1 MEEQKNGSWMAD
13 PNPITGKAVDQ
24 TAQSNPIAKQ
34 GLWERVRHL
43 GLEPAVMRGL
53 TLVATVTMMALV
65 SSAMSRYYISVEGQR
80 AVDVKAVGATQSTPS
95 NPEVFLLQAS
105 EPIIESDAIRR
116 DVNLDTVLPMRARA
130 EIISYTVQAGDNL
143 TSIAERFN
151 LLPETVLWSNRYSLG
166 DDPHFIYPG
175 QQLLISPV
183 DGTLH
188 RWSAGEGLNGVAEY
202 YQVTPDVIVNFPGN
216 HLVAATLGDYASPN
230 ITPGTMLVVP
240 GGKGEFSDWRTPRIT
255 REEPATAVNVG
266 PGACTGSYDG
276 VVGTLNFRWPVED
289 HVLSGYDYL
298 PSANHLGIDLRGE
311 MGDPVKAVDNGVV
324 VYAGW
329 NDWGYGNM
337 VVVDHGF
344 GWQSLYAHLAE
355 VNVICG
361 QEVYAGDKLGSVGDT
376 GEADGVHL
384 HFELRSD
391 EYGRVNPWDFLQ

>member
-1 MEEQKNGSWMAD
+1 MEQKNESWQVD
-13 PNPITGKAVDQ
+13 PYPPDLKATEP
-24 TAQSNPIAKQ
+24 TAQISPTGKQ
-34 GLWERVRHL
+34 GLWERLKSL
-43 GLEPAVMRGL
+43 GLEPAIMRSL
-53 TLVATVTMMALV
+53 TLVATAVMMALV
-65 SSAMSRYYISVEGQR
+65 VWTMNKYYISAEGQR
-80 AVDVKAVGATQSTPS
+80 AAEMKAVAATQSAPS
-95 NPEVFLLQAS
+95 NSEVMLLQAAAPVVES
-105 EPIIESDAIRR
+105 EAIRR
-116 DVNLDTVLPMRARA
+116 NLSPDTVLPMRART
-130 EIISYTVQAGDNL
+130 EIVTYTVQAGDNL
-143 TSIAERFN
+143 FSIAERFN
-151 LLPETVLWSNRYSLG
+151 LQPETVLWSNRYVLG

-202 YQVTPDVIVNFPGN
+202 YQVSPDVIVNFAGN
-216 HLVAATLGDYASPN
+216 HLAAATLGDYASPN
-230 ITPGTMLVVP
+230 IAPGTMLVVP
-240 GGKGEFSDWRTPRIT
+240 GGKGEFTDWRTPRIT

-276 VVGTLNFRWPVED
+276 VVGTLNFRWPVEE
-289 HVLSGYDYL
+289 HVLSGYDYA

-337 VVVDHGF
+337 VVVDHGS

-355 VNVICG
+355 VDVVCG
-361 QEVYAGDKLGSVGDT
+361 QEVYAGDKLGSMGDT
-376 GEADGVHL
+376 GEANGVHL

>member
-1 MEEQKNGSWMAD
+1 MVNS
-13 PNPITGKAVDQ
+13 NPITGKSADQ
-24 TAQSNPIAKQ
+24 AAQSNPTGKQ
-34 GLWERVRHL
+34 GLWERIRNL
-43 GLEPAVMRGL
+43 GLEPAAMRGL
-53 TLVATVTMMALV
+53 TLVATVMMMALV
-65 SSAMSRYYISVEGQR
+65 LWGMSKYYISVEGQS
-80 AVDVKAVGATQSTPS
+80 AAELKAVVETQVVSS
-95 NPEVFLLQAS
+95 NSQVFMAQAV
-105 EPIIESDAIRR
+105 EPVTESDAIRR
-116 DVNLDTVLPMRARA
+116 ELNPDTVLPMRART
-130 EIISYTVQAGDNL
+130 EIVSYTVQAGDNL
-143 TSIAERFN
+143 FSIAERFN
-151 LLPETVLWSNRYSLG
+151 LRPETVLWSNRYVLG

-202 YQVTPDVIVNFPGN
+202 YQVTPDVIVNYPGN
-216 HLVAATLGDYASPN
+216 HLAAETLGDYASPN
-230 ITPGTMLVVP
+230 IAPGTMLVVP
-240 GGKGEFSDWRTPRIT
+240 GGKGEFTDWRTPRIT

-289 HVLSGYDYL
+289 HTLSGYDYA

-337 VVVDHGF
+337 VVIDHGS

-355 VNVICG
+355 VSVVCG
-361 QEVYAGDKLGSVGDT
+361 QEVYAGDVIGKMGDT
-376 GEADGVHL
+376 GQAEGVHL

>member
-1 MEEQKNGSWMAD
+1 MESS
-13 PNPITGKAVDQ
+13 NPITDRTADQ
-24 TAQSNPIAKQ
+24 TAKTTPAAKQ
-34 GLWERVRHL
+34 GLWDRIRRL
-43 GLEPAVMRGL
+43 GLEPAALRTITVI
-53 TLVATVTMMALV
+53 ATVVMMTIVVLTM
-65 SSAMSRYYISVEGQR
+65 SKYYVSVEGQGAAELKA
-80 AVDVKAVGATQSTPS
+80 AVATQAESS
-95 NPEVFLLQAS
+95 DMAVYISQSAAS
-105 EPIIESDAIRR
+105 AAQSEGIRR
-116 DVNLDTVLPMRARA
+116 ELNPDTVLPMRART
-130 EIISYTVQAGDNL
+130 EIITYTVQVGDNL
-143 TSIAERFN
+143 FSIAERFN
-151 LLPETVLWSNRYSLG
+151 LLPETLLWSNRYVIG

-240 GGKGEFSDWRTPRIT
+240 GGKGEFTDWRTPRIT

-289 HVLSGYDYL
+289 HILSGYDYL
-298 PSANHLGIDLRGE
+298 PSANHLGIDLKGE
-311 MGDPVKAVDNGVV
+311 MGDPVTAVDNGVV

-337 VVVDHGF
+337 VAVDHGS

-355 VNVICG
+355 VDVVCG
-361 QEVYAGDKLGSVGDT
+361 QEVYAGDKLGSMGDT

>member
-1 MEEQKNGSWMAD
+1 MEQKNRSWLTDSNSSA
-13 PNPITGKAVDQ
+13 GKTADQ
-24 TAQSNPIAKQ
+24 TTQTNPSVKQ
-34 GLWERVRHL
+34 GLWERIRHL
-43 GLEPAVMRGL
+43 GLEPAVLRGL
-53 TLVATVTMMALV
+53 TLVATALMMALV
-65 SSAMSRYYISVEGQR
+65 VWVMTKYYVSVEGQR
-80 AVDVKAVGATQSTPS
+80 AADVRSAAVTESAPTGS
-95 NPEVFLLQAS
+95 EVSLVQAA
-105 EPIIESDAIRR
+105 EPIAESDAIRR
-116 DVNLDTVLPMRARA
+116 NLNPDTVLPMRART
-130 EIISYTVQAGDNL
+130 EIVNYNVQVGDNL
-143 TSIAERFN
+143 FSIAERFN
-151 LLPETVLWSNRYSLG
+151 LRPETVLWSNRYVLG

-175 QQLLISPV
+175 QELLISPV

-202 YQVTPDVIVNFPGN
+202 YQVTPDVIVNFAGN
-216 HLVAATLGDYASPN
+216 HLAIETLGDYTSPN
-230 ITPGTMLVVP
+230 IPPGTMLVVP
-240 GGKGEFSDWRTPRIT
+240 GGKGEFTDWRTPRIT

-289 HVLSGYDYL
+289 HILSGYDYA
-298 PSANHLGIDLRGE
+298 PSANHLGIDLRGD

-344 GWQSLYAHLAE
+344 GWQSLYAHLAT
-355 VNVICG
+355 VDVICG
-361 QEVYAGDKLGSVGDT
+361 QEVYVGDVLGGVGDT
-376 GEADGVHL
+376 GAADGVHL

>member
-1 MEEQKNGSWMAD
+1 MEQKNRSWLTDSNSSA
-13 PNPITGKAVDQ
+13 GKTTDQ
-24 TAQSNPIAKQ
+24 TAQTSPSVRQK
-34 GLWERVRHL
+34 LWERIRQL
-43 GLEPAVMRGL
+43 GLEPAVLRGL
-53 TLVATVTMMALV
+53 TLVATALMMALV
-65 SSAMSRYYISVEGQR
+65 VWVMTKYYVSVEGQR
-80 AVDVKAVGATQSTPS
+80 AADVRSAAVTESAPTGS
-95 NPEVFLLQAS
+95 EVSLVQAA
-105 EPIIESDAIRR
+105 EPIAESDAIRR
-116 DVNLDTVLPMRARA
+116 NLNPDTVLPMRART
-130 EIISYTVQAGDNL
+130 EIVNYNVQVGDNL
-143 TSIAERFN
+143 FSIAERFN
-151 LLPETVLWSNRYSLG
+151 LRPETVLWSNRYVLG

-175 QQLLISPV
+175 QELLISPV

-202 YQVTPDVIVNFPGN
+202 YQVTPDVIVNFAGN
-216 HLVAATLGDYASPN
+216 HLAIETLGDYTSPN
-230 ITPGTMLVVP
+230 IPPGTMLVVP
-240 GGKGEFSDWRTPRIT
+240 GGKGEFTDWRTPRIT

-289 HVLSGYDYL
+289 HILSGYDYA
-298 PSANHLGIDLRGE
+298 PSANHLGIDLRGD

-344 GWQSLYAHLAE
+344 GWQSLYAHLAT
-355 VNVICG
+355 VDVICG
-361 QEVYAGDKLGSVGDT
+361 QEVYVGDVLGGVGDT
-376 GEADGVHL
+376 GAADGVHL

>member
-1 MEEQKNGSWMAD
+1 MEQKNRSWLTD
-13 PNPITGKAVDQ
+13 SNPMDGEAADQ
-24 TAQSNPIAKQ
+24 TAHTNPSGKQ
-34 GLWERVRHL
+34 GLWERIRHL

-53 TLVATVTMMALV
+53 TLVATAVMMALV
-65 SSAMSRYYISVEGQR
+65 VWVMGKYYVSVEGQR
-80 AVDVKAVGATQSTPS
+80 AAELKAVASMQSAPS
-95 NPEVFLLQAS
+95 NAEVFLLQAD
-105 EPIIESDAIRR
+105 EPVAESDAIRR
-116 DVNLDTVLPMRARA
+116 NLNPDTVLPMRART
-130 EIISYTVQAGDNL
+130 EIVNYTVQAGDNL
-143 TSIAERFN
+143 FSIAERFN
-151 LLPETVLWSNRYSLG
+151 LQPETVLWSNRYILG

-202 YQVTPDVIVNFPGN
+202 YQVTPDAIVDFAGN
-216 HLVAATLGDYASPN
+216 HLAVATLGDYASPN

-240 GGKGEFSDWRTPRIT
+240 GGKGEFTDWRTPRIT

-266 PGACTGSYDG
+266 PGACTESYDG

-289 HVLSGYDYL
+289 HTLSGYDYA
-298 PSANHLGIDLRGE
+298 PSANHLGIDLRGD

-337 VVVDHGF
+337 VVIDHGS

-355 VNVICG
+355 VDVICG
-361 QEVYAGDKLGSVGDT
+361 QEVYAGDKIGSMGDT

>member
-1 MEEQKNGSWMAD
+1 MAD
-13 PNPITGKAVDQ
+13 SNPITGEPADQ
-24 TAQSNPIAKQ
+24 AAQTNPLEKQ
-34 GLWERVRHL
+34 SLWERIRHL
-43 GLEPAVMRGL
+43 GLEPAALRGL
-53 TLVATVTMMALV
+53 TLVATAIMMALV
-65 SSAMSRYYISVEGQR
+65 VWAMSNYYISVEGQG
-80 AVDVKAVGATQSTPS
+80 AAEFKVGALTQSAPPTS
-95 NPEVFLLQAS
+95 AIALSQSA
-105 EPIIESDAIRR
+105 EPTETGDAIRR
-116 DVNLDTVLPMRARA
+116 ELNPDTVLPMRART
-130 EIISYTVQAGDNL
+130 EIISYSVQAGDNL
-143 TSIAERFN
+143 FSIAERFN
-151 LLPETVLWSNRYSLG
+151 LRPETVLWSNRYVLG

-175 QQLLISPV
+175 QQLLIAPV

-202 YQVTPDVIVNFPGN
+202 YQVTPDVIVNYAGN
-216 HLVAATLGDYASPN
+216 HLDAATLGDYTSPN

-240 GGKGEFSDWRTPRIT
+240 GGKGEFTDWRTPRIT

-276 VVGTLNFRWPVED
+276 VVGTLIFRWPVED
-289 HVLSGYDYL
+289 HTLSGYDYA
-298 PSANHLGIDLRGE
+298 PSANHLGIDLKGD

-337 VVVDHGF
+337 VVVDHGH

-355 VNVICG
+355 VDVSCG
-361 QEVYAGDKLGSVGDT
+361 QEVYAGDKLGSMGDT

>member
-1 MEEQKNGSWMAD
+1 MQQKDEQ
-13 PNPITGKAVDQ
+13 ITQTGK
-24 TAQSNPIAKQ
+24 QS
-34 GLWERVRHL
+34 LWERIRQL
-43 GLEPAVMRGL
+43 GLEPAAMRGL
-53 TLVATVTMMALV
+53 TLVATALMMALV
-65 SSAMSRYYISVEGQR
+65 VWVMSKYYVSVEGRR
-80 AVDVKAVGATQSTPS
+80 ALEVKAVVATQSTS
-95 NPEVFLLQAS
+95 SEAAALFSQAA
-105 EPIIESDAIRR
+105 EPAAESDAIRR
-116 DVNLDTVLPMRARA
+116 ELNPDTILPMRART
-130 EIISYTVQAGDNL
+130 EIVSYTVQAGDNL
-143 TSIAERFN
+143 FSIAERFN
-151 LLPETVLWSNRYSLG
+151 LRPETVLWSNRYTLG

-202 YQVTPDVIVNFPGN
+202 YQVTPDAIVNYPGN
-216 HLVAATLGDYASPN
+216 HLGAATIGDYSSPN

-240 GGKGEFSDWRTPRIT
+240 GGKGEFTDWRTPRIT

-289 HVLSGYDYL
+289 HTLSGYDYA

-337 VVVDHGF
+337 VVVDHGS

-355 VNVICG
+355 VDVVCG
-361 QEVYAGDKLGSVGDT
+361 QEVYAGDKLGSMGDT
-376 GEADGVHL
+376 GEAEGVHL

>member
-1 MEEQKNGSWMAD
+1 MEQKNEPWLAD
-13 PNPITGKAVDQ
+13 PNPVAGKEAEKTEQ
-24 TAQSNPIAKQ
+24 TDPFEKQ
-34 GLWERVRHL
+34 GLWERIRHL
-43 GLEPAVMRGL
+43 GLEPAAMRSL
-53 TLVATVTMMALV
+53 TLVATLVMMALV
-65 SSAMSRYYISVEGQR
+65 VWVMSNYYVSVEGQS
-80 AVDVKAVGATQSTPS
+80 AIELKAVAATQSAPV
-95 NPEVFLLQAS
+95 NAELFLAQAV
-105 EPIIESDAIRR
+105 EPVVESDAIRR
-116 DVNLDTVLPMRARA
+116 NVNPDTVLPMRART

-143 TSIAERFN
+143 FSIAERFN
-151 LLPETVLWSNRYSLG
+151 LQPETVLWSNRYTMG

-202 YQVTPDVIVNFPGN
+202 YKVTPDVIVNFPGN
-216 HLVAATLGDYASPN
+216 HLSAATLGDYASPN
-230 ITPGTMLVVP
+230 IAPGTMLVVP
-240 GGKGEFSDWRTPRIT
+240 GGKGEFTDWRTPRIT

-266 PGACTGSYDG
+266 PGACTESYDG
-276 VVGTLNFRWPVED
+276 VVGTLNFRWPVEN
-289 HVLSGYDYL
+289 HNLTGYDYA
-298 PSANHLGIDLRGE
+298 PSANHYGIDLGGE
-311 MGDPVKAVDNGVV
+311 MGDPVKAADNGVV

-337 VVVDHGF
+337 VVIDHGF

-355 VNVICG
+355 VDVICG
-361 QEVYAGDKLGSVGDT
+361 QEVYAGDVIGSMGDT

>member
-1 MEEQKNGSWMAD
+1 MEQKNESWQVN
-13 PNPITGKAVDQ
+13 PNPPDGKAAEK
-24 TAQSNPIAKQ
+24 TAQTDPTEKQ
-34 GLWERVRHL
+34 GLWERIGRL
-43 GLEPAVMRGL
+43 GLEPTVMRGL
-53 TLVATVTMMALV
+53 TLVATAVMMALV
-65 SSAMSRYYISVEGQR
+65 VWAMSKYYISAEGQR
-80 AVDVKAVGATQSTPS
+80 AVDLKAVTATQSAPPNS
-95 NPEVFLLQAS
+95 EVFLSQAAAPVVES
-105 EPIIESDAIRR
+105 EAIRR
-116 DVNLDTVLPMRARA
+116 NLNPDTVLPMRART
-130 EIISYTVQAGDNL
+130 EIVNYTVQAGDNL
-143 TSIAERFN
+143 FSIAERFN
-151 LLPETVLWSNRYSLG
+151 LRPETVLWSNRYILG

-202 YQVTPDVIVNFPGN
+202 YQVTPDVIVNFAGN
-216 HLVAATLGDYASPN
+216 HLAAETLGDYASPN
-230 ITPGTMLVVP
+230 IAPGTMLVVP
-240 GGKGEFSDWRTPRIT
+240 GGKGEFTDWRTPRIT

-266 PGACTGSYDG
+266 PGACTESYDG

-289 HVLSGYDYL
+289 HTLSGYDYA

-337 VVVDHGF
+337 VVVDHGL

-355 VNVICG
+355 VDVICG
-361 QEVYAGDKLGSVGDT
+361 QEVYAGDTLGSMGDT

>member
-1 MEEQKNGSWMAD
+1 MEQNNESQLAD
-13 PNPITGKAVDQ
+13 PNPIAGKAVEKNEQ
-24 TAQSNPIAKQ
+24 TDPFEKQ
-34 GLWERVRHL
+34 RGWERIRYL
-43 GLEPAVMRGL
+43 GLEPAAMRSL
-53 TLVATVTMMALV
+53 TLVATLVMMALV
-65 SSAMSRYYISVEGQR
+65 VWVMSNYYVSVEGQS
-80 AVDVKAVGATQSTPS
+80 AVELKAVAATQSAPVS
-95 NPEVFLLQAS
+95 AEVFLAQVV
-105 EPIIESDAIRR
+105 EPVVESDAIRR
-116 DVNLDTVLPMRARA
+116 NVNPDTVLPMRTRT
-130 EIISYTVQAGDNL
+130 EIISYTVQPGDNL
-143 TSIAERFN
+143 FSIAERFN
-151 LLPETVLWSNRYSLG
+151 LQPETVLWSNRYTLG

-202 YQVTPDVIVNFPGN
+202 YKVTPDVIVNFPGN
-216 HLVAATLGDYASPN
+216 HLSAATLGDYASPN
-230 ITPGTMLVVP
+230 IAPGTMLVVP
-240 GGKGEFSDWRTPRIT
+240 GGKREFTDWRTPRIT

-276 VVGTLNFRWPVED
+276 VVGTLNFRWPVES
-289 HVLSGYDYL
+289 HVLSGYDYA
-298 PSANHLGIDLRGE
+298 PSANHYGIDLGGE

-337 VVVDHGF
+337 VVIDHGF

-355 VNVICG
+355 VDVICG
-361 QEVYAGDKLGSVGDT
+361 QEVYAGDVIGRMGDT